1 MTEFADPKW
10 PGAAVFSEDSIPEEA
25 RALNAR
31 IVDTLSAVPDRR
43 ATPPAVARM
52 RRAAGQSIFP
62 LCAPDPDAEIFLAA
76 GPGGHDIPL
85 RVLRP
90 RNRPARGTYLHI
102 HGGGWVMGSPSEND
116 GRLRRIAE
124 NTGLVTV
131 SVDYRLAPEHPYP
144 EPADDCE
151 AAALWL
157 LTDSGHGLPHE
168 FLAIGGESA
177 GGHLAAVTL
186 LRLRDRHGLW
196 PFHAANLVAGC
207 YDLGGTPSVRNWGE
221 EPLVLATADVI
232 HSTGLLLGDAPDR
245 RHPDISPLY
254 AKLDRM
260 PPALFTCGT
269 KDLLIDDTMMM
280 AQRWHAA
287 GNGVELAIYP
297 GGCHVFQC
305 WPTAQAEASLAQ
317 MDAFLNSRIDAVTTR
332 REAR

>member
-1 MTEFADPKW
+1 MIEFAEPNW
-10 PGAAVFSEDSIPEEA
+10 PDAAVFAEESIPAEA
-25 RALNAR
+25 RALNAS
-31 IVDTLSAVPDRR
+31 IVERMSAVPDRR
-43 ATPPAVARM
+43 ATPPAVART

-62 LCAPDPDAEIFLAA
+62 LCEPDPDAEIFLAA

-85 RVLRP
+85 RILRP
-90 RNRPARGTYLHI
+90 RTRPARGTYLHI

-116 GRLRRIAE
+116 QRLRRIAE

-131 SVDYRLAPEHPYP
+131 SVDYRLAPEHRYP
-144 EPADDCE
+144 VPADDCE

-157 LTDSGHGLPHE
+157 LTDTSHELPRE

-196 PFHAANLVAGC
+196 PFHAANLVCGC

-221 EPLVLATADVI
+221 EPLVLATADVV
-232 HSTGLLLGDAPDR
+232 HSTGLLLGDVGNR
-245 RHPDISPLY
+245 RDPDISPLY
-254 AKLDRM
+254 ATLDRM

-280 AQRWHAA
+280 ALRWHAA
-287 GNGVELAIYP
+287 GNGVEFGIYP

-305 WPTAQAEASLAQ
+305 WPTAQAEASLAR
-317 MDAFLNSRIDAVTTR
+317 MDAFLNSRIDVVTTR
-332 REAR
+332 REAS